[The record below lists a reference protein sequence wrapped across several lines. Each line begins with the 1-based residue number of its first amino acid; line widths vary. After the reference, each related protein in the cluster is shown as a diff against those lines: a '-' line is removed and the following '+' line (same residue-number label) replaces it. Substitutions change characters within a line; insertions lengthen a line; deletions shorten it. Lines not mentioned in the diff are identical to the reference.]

1 MNYKLRELFLKNEL
15 LFLILFE
22 IFIQIKIRNIFV
34 VLEIG
39 IIFFERIKSQL
50 VLVASIVVNNDF
62 EIMIKDDITC
72 TTLIKLI
79 Y

>member
-39 IIFFERIKSQL
+39 IICFERIKSQL

-62 EIMIKDDITC
+62 EIMIKDDIAC